1 MICHA
6 LSENVYRTLES
17 VLNENR
23 FEPTVL
29 KMLDS
34 SDTYPKVVIQELS
47 NTQNVKD
54 GNGMISYSFIQIEVD
69 IYAMNTNYGE
79 EEYSGSDVAKELIDI
94 CNEVIDGI
102 FGMKRESW
110 KPSVDVQNG
119 VYRLTVV
126 YQAIQDDLRKVL
138 F

>member
-23 FEPTVL
+23 FEPAVL

-54 GNGMISYSFIQIEVD
+54 GNG
-69 IYAMNTNYGE
+69 
-79 EEYSGSDVAKELIDI
+79 
-94 CNEVIDGI
+94 
-102 FGMKRESW
+102 R
-110 KPSVDVQNG
+110 
-119 VYRLTVV
+119 
-126 YQAIQDDLRKVL
+126 
-138 F
+138 

>member
-54 GNGMISYSFIQIEVD
+54 GNGMISHSFIQIEMD

-102 FGMKRESW
+102 FRMKRESW

>member
-47 NTQNVKD
+47 NIQNVKD
-54 GNGMISYSFIQIEVD
+54 GNGMISHSFIQIEVD
-69 IYAMNTNYGE
+69 IHAKNMIYE
-79 EEYSGSDVAKELIDI
+79 EKEYSGSDVAKELIDI
-94 CNEVIDGI
+94 CNEVIEDV
-102 FGMKRESW
+102 FGMKRESF

>member
-54 GNGMISYSFIQIEVD
+54 GNGMISHSFIQIEVD

-79 EEYSGSDVAKELIDI
+79 EEYSSI
-94 CNEVIDGI
+94 
-102 FGMKRESW
+102 
-110 KPSVDVQNG
+110 
-119 VYRLTVV
+119 
-126 YQAIQDDLRKVL
+126 
-138 F
+138 